1 MEWQEIRSL
10 RQDLEH
16 FLRGFEGC
24 FARSEG
30 REHLH
35 RYVRGQLSD
44 LARKSVEPIADQAGI
59 PPRTLQD
66 FLATHRWDHEQAIDR
81 LQQCVAENH
90 SDEGSVGLI
99 DETSFPK
106 SGRKTAGVQ
115 RQYCGATG
123 KIDNCLVSVHL
134 GYSGSNDVFRCTLDS
149 QLYLPN
155 SWLADTDRCREA
167 GIPKGL
173 VHRSKWEIALDLVR
187 RALANG
193 VRFGYLTFDEGYGQ
207 VPKFLESLNAMGQR
221 YVAEVPVIF
230 HGWLLEPTVLQKG
243 RYQGTGRPLRF
254 PRLSVKS
261 TPANRVDRLC
271 KYSYPMRDQPW
282 ETFHVKD
289 SRKGPIVWKAKA
301 ARFRMKLPHP
311 EGGRKGTGYG
321 LPSCPLWLIVAKNV
335 LTDEIKYFV
344 SNAPAGTPLEE
355 LLRVAFSRWHIERC
369 FQDEKSFL
377 GMDHFECRRY
387 VAIRR
392 HLVITAISHLF
403 LSEVRLEQMRRGEKA
418 SDFAATAPCDRRVNR
433 HDQYAARRAKT
444 ASPVDQFVYPT
455 NAAPQFQSRTMS
467 QTATV
472 ETTGTTRY

>member
-1 MEWQEIRSL
+1 MEWQEIRL
-10 RQDLEH
+10 LQRDLER
-16 FLRGFEGC
+16 FLRGFKGC
-24 FARSEG
+24 FVRSEG
-30 REHLH
+30 RGHLR
-35 RYVRGQLSD
+35 RYVQGQLSG
-44 LARKSVEPIADQAGI
+44 LVRKSVEPIADQAGI

-66 FLATHRWDHEQAIDR
+66 FLSTHTWDHEQAIDR
-81 LQQCVAENH
+81 LQQNVAENH
-90 SDEGSVGLI
+90 SDEASVGLI

-106 SGRKTAGVQ
+106 SGNKTAGIQ

-123 KIDNCLVSVHL
+123 KINNCVVSVHL
-134 GYSGSNDVFRCTLDS
+134 GYSGSNDAFRCTLDS
-149 QLYLPN
+149 QLYLPK
-155 SWLADTDRCREA
+155 SWLDDADRCREA
-167 GIPKGL
+167 GIPQGL
-173 VHRSKWEIALDLVR
+173 AYRSKSEIALGLIR

-193 VRFGYLTFDEGYGQ
+193 VRFRYLTFDEDYGK

-243 RYQGTGRPLRF
+243 RYQGIGRPLRF

-289 SRKGPIVWKAKA
+289 GTKGPIVWKAKA

-403 LSEVRLEQMRRGEKA
+403 LSQKRLQLIEGGEKA
-418 SDFAATAPCDRRVNR
+418 SDAAATSPCDRCVNR
-433 HDQYAARRAKT
+433 SSEYAAPREKVVPPAG
-444 ASPVDQFVYPT
+444 QFVYPT
-455 NAAPQFQSRTMS
+455 NAAPQFQSCPVS
-467 QTATV
+467 
-472 ETTGTTRY
+472 

>member
-1 MEWQEIRSL
+1 MEWQEIRLL
-10 RQDLEH
+10 RRDMER
-16 FLRGFEGC
+16 FLRGFKGC
-24 FARSEG
+24 FVRSEG
-30 REHLH
+30 RRHLH
-35 RYVRGQLSD
+35 RYVQGQLSG

-66 FLATHRWDHEQAIDR
+66 FLATHTWDHEQAIDR

-123 KIDNCLVSVHL
+123 KINNCLVSVHL
-134 GYSGSNDVFRCTLDS
+134 AYSVSVDAFRCTLDS
-149 QLYLPN
+149 QLYLPK
-155 SWLADTDRCREA
+155 SWLSDTDRCREA
-167 GIPKGL
+167 GIPQEL
-173 VHRSKWEIALDLVR
+173 AHRRKWEIALDLIR

-193 VRFGYLTFDEGYGQ
+193 VRFGYLTFDEGYGK

-301 ARFRMKLPHP
+301 CRFRMKLPHP

-321 LPSCPLWLIVAKNV
+321 LPSCPLWLIVARNV
-335 LTDEIKYFV
+335 LTREIKYFV

-403 LSEVRLEQMRRGEKA
+403 LSQKRLQLIERGEKA
-418 SDFAATAPCDRRVNR
+418 SDFAATAPCDQCVNR
-433 HDQYAARRAKT
+433 HSEYA
-444 ASPVDQFVYPT
+444 
-455 NAAPQFQSRTMS
+455 
-467 QTATV
+467 
-472 ETTGTTRY
+472 GL

>member
-1 MEWQEIRSL
+1 MEWQEMRLL
-10 RQDLEH
+10 RRDLER
-16 FLRGFEGC
+16 FLRDFKGC
-24 FARSEG
+24 FVRSEG
-30 REHLH
+30 RRHLH
-35 RYVRGQLSD
+35 RYVQGQLSG
-44 LARKSVEPIADQAGI
+44 LIRKSVEPIADQAGI

-66 FLATHRWDHEQAIDR
+66 FLATHTWDHEQAIDR

-123 KIDNCLVSVHL
+123 KINNCLVSVHL
-134 GYSGSNDVFRCTLDS
+134 AYSVSADAFRCTLDS
-149 QLYLPN
+149 HLYLPK
-155 SWLADTDRCREA
+155 SWLSDTDRCREA
-167 GIPKGL
+167 GIPQEL
-173 VHRSKWEIALDLVR
+173 AHRGKWEIALDLIR

-193 VRFGYLTFDEGYGQ
+193 VRFGYLTFDEGYGK

-321 LPSCPLWLIVAKNV
+321 LPSCPLWLIVARNV

-403 LSEVRLEQMRRGEKA
+403 LSQKRLQLIERGEKA
-418 SDFAATAPCDRRVNR
+418 SDSAAIAPCDRCVNR
-433 HDQYAARRAKT
+433 DSEYAA
-444 ASPVDQFVYPT
+444 P
-455 NAAPQFQSRTMS
+455 
-467 QTATV
+467 
-472 ETTGTTRY
+472 

>member
-1 MEWQEIRSL
+1 MKTRPRLSQKLVHKS
-10 RQDLEH
+10 
-16 FLRGFEGC
+16 G
-24 FARSEG
+24 A
-30 REHLH
+30 
-35 RYVRGQLSD
+35 GQ
-44 LARKSVEPIADQAGI
+44 VEPIADQAGI

-66 FLATHRWDHEQAIDR
+66 FLATHTWDHEQAIDR
-81 LQQCVAENH
+81 LQQCVAESHN
-90 SDEGSVGLI
+90 DESSVGLI
-99 DETSFPK
+99 DETGFPK

-134 GYSGSNDVFRCTLDS
+134 AYSASADAFRCTLDS
-149 QLYLPN
+149 QLCLPK
-155 SWLADTDRCREA
+155 SWLADTGRCREA

-173 VHRSKWEIALDLVR
+173 AYRSKWEIALDLVR

-193 VRFGYLTFDEGYGQ
+193 VRFGYLTFDEGYGK

-230 HGWLLEPTVLQKG
+230 SGWLLEPTVLQKG
-243 RYQGTGRPLRF
+243 RHQGKGRPLKY

-271 KYSYPMRDQPW
+271 KHSYPMRDQPW
-282 ETFHVKD
+282 ETFYVKD
-289 SRKGPIVWKAKA
+289 SHKGPIVWKAKA

-311 EGGRKGTGYG
+311 DGGCRGAGYG

-344 SNAPAGTPLEE
+344 SNASAGTPLEE
-355 LLRVAFSRWHIERC
+355 LLGVAFSRWHIERC

-403 LSEVRLEQMRRGEKA
+403 LSQKRLQLIERGEKA
-418 SDFAATAPCDRRVNR
+418 SDVAATAPCERCVNR
-433 HDQYAARRAKT
+433 HNQYAARRAKVVP
-444 ASPVDQFVYPT
+444 PVGQFVYPT
-455 NAAPQFQSRTMS
+455 NATPQFQGC
-467 QTATV
+467 TV
-472 ETTGTTRY
+472 S

>member
-10 RQDLEH
+10 RRDLEH
-16 FLRGFEGC
+16 FLRGFKGC

-30 REHLH
+30 RGHLR
-35 RYVRGQLSD
+35 RYVRGQLSN

-66 FLATHRWDHEQAIDR
+66 FLATHTWDHEQAIDR
-81 LQQCVAENH
+81 LQQNVAENH
-90 SDEGSVGLI
+90 NDKSSVGLI

-106 SGRKTAGVQ
+106 SGRNTAGVQ

-134 GYSGSNDVFRCTLDS
+134 AYSASTDAFRCTLDS
-149 QLYLPN
+149 QLYLPK
-155 SWLADTDRCREA
+155 SWLADTDRCGEA
-167 GIPKGL
+167 GIPKEL
-173 VHRSKWEIALDLVR
+173 AYRSKWEIALDLIR
-187 RALANG
+187 RALTNG
-193 VRFGYLTFDEGYGQ
+193 VRFGYLTFDEGYGK

-230 HGWLLEPTVLQKG
+230 SGWLLEPTVLQRG
-243 RYQGTGRPLRF
+243 RRQGKGRPLKY

-261 TPANRVDRLC
+261 TSANRVDRLC
-271 KYSYPMRDQPW
+271 KHSYPMRDQPW
-282 ETFHVKD
+282 ETFYVKD
-289 SRKGPIVWKAKA
+289 SHKGPIVWKAKA

-311 EGGRKGTGYG
+311 DGGCRGAGYG
-321 LPSCPLWLIVAKNV
+321 LPSCPLWLVVAKNV
-335 LTDEIKYFV
+335 LTNEIKYFV
-344 SNAPAGTPLEE
+344 SNAPAGTPLEDI
-355 LLRVAFSRWHIERC
+355 LRVAFSRWHIERC

-403 LSEVRLEQMRRGEKA
+403 LSEVRLEHIRRGEKEPDI
-418 SDFAATAPCDRRVNR
+418 SAAAPCGRRVNR
-433 HDQYAARRAKT
+433 CSEYAARRAKM
-444 ASPVDQFVYPT
+444 APPLDQFVYPT
-455 NAAPQFQSRTMS
+455 NATPQLEGRTVS
-467 QTATV
+467 QTATL
-472 ETTGTTRY
+472 ETT